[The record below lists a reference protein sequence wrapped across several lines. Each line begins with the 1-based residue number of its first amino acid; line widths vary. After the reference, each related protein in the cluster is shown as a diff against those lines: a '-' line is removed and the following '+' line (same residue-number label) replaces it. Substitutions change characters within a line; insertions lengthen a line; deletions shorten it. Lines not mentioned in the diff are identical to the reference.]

1 MLSTCFKWMQRE
13 RSLVDW
19 SKLSNWSSWHS
30 ISRFKPHV
38 HYPPIYF
45 IGPFKLSNINNSS
58 KEKTPNLKQF
68 FNLFVFLFLWW
79 KSLKLLNGLK
89 EKVAEFDLFKSL
101 IPAGAADRGTSF
113 RCNFSNA
120 ATSSLP
126 VKYWTL
132 CRIHPLVNRQL
143 LKIQNRRF
151 DLQSLSLII
160 EDQLLLILVAIL
172 HNFIFCPDPWS
183 QSLIPILV
191 SILGPF
197 PWSRS
202 SHSRTFSVVLV
213 LNLILMKYHI
223 WQTWGVCYGNEDI
236 VQWPNRVTKWCR
248 GACAALPAPWAAS

>member
-1 MLSTCFKWMQRE
+1 M

-58 KEKTPNLKQF
+58 KEKTPNLKQL

-101 IPAGAADRGTSF
+101 IPAGADRGTSF

-151 DLQSLSLII
+151 DLQSLIV

-172 HNFIFCPDPWS
+172 HNFIFCPDPWFRS
-183 QSLIPILV
+183 LV
-191 SILGPF
+191 SILDSD
-197 PWSRS
+197 PWSLSLVSILAS
-202 SHSRTFSVVLV
+202 SNLFCGPSPELDLDEVSHLANLRCVL
-213 LNLILMKYHI
+213 
-223 WQTWGVCYGNEDI
+223 WEWGYCA
-236 VQWPNRVTKWCR
+236 VTKQSDKVMQRSLCSF
-248 GACAALPAPWAAS
+248 ACTLSRILINPKVYQNFFSF